1 MTCRTFSHSLS
12 LSLASPLLTLSP
24 SLSPPIIIGNNV
36 ALTCIDSQGSPSPI
50 FYWSVDGTD
59 IIDGIGGYSIET
71 INTNTSI
78 LTISNAM
85 FNHSGR
91 YRCKAVNDA
100 DQSSEYYTM
109 EVLCK

>member
-1 MTCRTFSHSLS
+1 MSRILSLS